1 LQSVYSELESANDD
15 LLVQLAKEGEP
26 AATDVLFSRHIPVL
40 RNTARR
46 FLRNEAEADDVVQDS
61 LTSAFV
67 HLSQFAGHAQ
77 FRTWLLSIL
86 LNAARSRVRSQRR
99 ERSVSLDEI
108 LQGPN
113 PGIVMRMH
121 ASTPGQDQILTLQE
135 RRRLVSQSL
144 KELSPNF
151 RTAYYLCYVKGMSAS
166 AAAAALGVNRE
177 TFKVRLL
184 RGKRKLLAKLS
195 QAGSPAASST
205 STSQKEDGN
214 PRVRSKR
221 DRTASQAA
229 ADRPRRAQSGF
240 PYPPG
245 RSHECARTQPYRGI
259 SAQCCNP
266 IC

>member
-1 LQSVYSELESANDD
+1 LQPVYSELETANDEV
-15 LLVQLAKEGEP
+15 LLQLAKQGEP

-67 HLSQFAGHAQ
+67 HLSQFAGQAQ

-86 LNAARSRVRSQRR
+86 LNAARSRVRSRKR

-108 LQGPN
+108 LDGPN
-113 PGIVMRMH
+113 PGIVMRLH
-121 ASTPGQDQILTLQE
+121 ASGPGQDQIVTLKE
-135 RRRLVSQSL
+135 RRQLVSQSL
-144 KELSPNF
+144 RELSPNF

-166 AAAAALGVNRE
+166 AAATVLGVNRE

-195 QAGSPAASST
+195 ETKPSSSSLGHRDANVQRNSPRKRMVATAREAAKT
-205 STSQKEDGN
+205 
-214 PRVRSKR
+214 RAYAR
-221 DRTASQAA
+221 AA
-229 ADRPRRAQSGF
+229 AAYEGQLGDTSGRT
-240 PYPPG
+240 G
-245 RSHECARTQPYRGI
+245 ENRCASDQR
-259 SAQCCNP
+259 CNP

>member
-1 LQSVYSELESANDD
+1 LQSVYSELETANDEV
-15 LLVQLAKEGEP
+15 LLQLAKQGEP

-67 HLSQFAGHAQ
+67 HLSQFAGQAQ

-86 LNAARSRVRSQRR
+86 LNAARSRVRSLKR

-108 LQGPN
+108 LEGPN
-113 PGIVMRMH
+113 PGIVMRLH
-121 ASTPGQDQILTLQE
+121 ASGPGQDQIVTLKE
-135 RRRLVSQSL
+135 RRQLVSQSL
-144 KELSPNF
+144 RELSPNF

-166 AAAAALGVNRE
+166 AAATVLGVNRE

-195 QAGSPAASST
+195 ETNPST
-205 STSQKEDGN
+205 SSFLVHRGANVQRNSPRKRIVATTRGAAKTRAYARAVAAYGTQLSDTSQ
-214 PRVRSKR
+214 
-221 DRTASQAA
+221 RTGENRCASEQ
-229 ADRPRRAQSGF
+229 R
-240 PYPPG
+240 
-245 RSHECARTQPYRGI
+245 
-259 SAQCCNP
+259 CNP

>member
-1 LQSVYSELESANDD
+1 LQSVYSELETANDEV
-15 LLVQLAKEGEP
+15 LLQLAKQGEP

-67 HLSQFAGHAQ
+67 HLSQFAGQAQ

-86 LNAARSRVRSQRR
+86 LNAARSRVRSRKR

-108 LQGPN
+108 LEGPN
-113 PGIVMRMH
+113 PGIVMRLH
-121 ASTPGQDQILTLQE
+121 ASEPGQDQIVTLKE

-144 KELSPNF
+144 RELSPNF

-166 AAAAALGVNRE
+166 AAAGVLGVNRE

-195 QAGSPAASST
+195 ETNPSPSSLVRRGANVQRN
-205 STSQKEDGN
+205 S
-214 PRVRSKR
+214 PRKR
-221 DRTASQAA
+221 IVETTR
-229 ADRPRRAQSGF
+229 
-240 PYPPG
+240 G
-245 RSHECARTQPYRGI
+245 RSHNARLCASGC
-259 SAQCCNP
+259 SL
-266 IC
+266 